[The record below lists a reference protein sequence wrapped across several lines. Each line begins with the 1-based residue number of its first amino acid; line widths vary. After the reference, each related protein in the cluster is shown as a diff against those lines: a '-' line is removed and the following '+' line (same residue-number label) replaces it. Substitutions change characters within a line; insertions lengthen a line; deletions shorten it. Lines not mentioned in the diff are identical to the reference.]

1 MAETEHKTLSG
12 TVERVV
18 FRNAENGW
26 TVLDL
31 DAGDTL
37 EKVVGTFPDVHVGE
51 ELYMQGEW
59 IEHPKFGRQF
69 RMESH
74 SSRLPT
80 DVLAIL
86 RYLSSG
92 AIRGIGPA
100 TAARVIDKFG
110 DDALRILEEEPIRL
124 SEVRG
129 ITREKAKKLGE
140 EFHAQSGLR
149 ELMLTFSTYGLTQ
162 SEAVRC
168 WKRFGTSAVSRI
180 RENPYVLC
188 NTGLSIPFER
198 ADRLAAALHG
208 EGNTPQR
215 IEAGLLYVLR
225 HNLGNGHTCLPADKL
240 VQAAAG
246 MLEASISETE
256 DVLDRMQDEGV
267 VRCEEI
273 ENRRFLFLPAYHT
286 AEQYTAHR
294 LRRMFNTPPELKT
307 PDGEIDHIEKRL
319 NIRYA
324 DQQRKALKT
333 ALQNRIMILTGGPG
347 TGKTTTVNGMIAL
360 LEQRGETVAL
370 AAPTGRAA
378 KRMTELSG
386 RDAKTLHR
394 LLEVQWNDEEQPV
407 FARDEKNPLEAD
419 TVIVDELSMVDAILF
434 EKLLRALRLDTRL
447 ILVGD
452 ADQLPAVGAGSVLQS
467 LLASD
472 RLPTVQL
479 TEVFRQSLE
488 SQIVSGAHAVL
499 AGDMPQMNEKTG
511 DFFFLKRS
519 SVEAVQ
525 ETILEL
531 CGRRLPDTYGV
542 SCWNGLQVLCPGR
555 RQALGTEEMNAL
567 LQNLLNPP
575 DSQKDEIKSGN
586 RLLRVGDKV
595 MHNRNNYDIIWTRDD
610 GEVGSGVFNGD
621 IGVLE
626 KINRREETASV
637 RYDDRVALY
646 TKEDLK
652 DLEPAYAITV
662 HKSQGSEFDAVVLT
676 MFRHQHQL
684 CYRNLLYTAITR
696 AKKMLI
702 MVGDETTLAAMIEN
716 DRKTL
721 RYSGLIHFLTSSAD
735 EWGVLPG

>member
-1 MAETEHKTLSG
+1 MAELERDTLSG

-18 FRNAENGW
+18 FRNPENGW

-31 DAGDTL
+31 DAGETL
-37 EKVVGTFPDVHVGE
+37 EKVVGTFADVHVGE
-51 ELYMQGEW
+51 QLIMQGDW
-59 IEHPKFGRQF
+59 VEHPKFGRQF

-80 DVLAIL
+80 DTLAIL

-140 EFHAQSGLR
+140 EFQAQSGLR
-149 ELMLTFSTYGLTQ
+149 ELMLTFATYGLTQ

-188 NTGLSIPFER
+188 NAGLSIPFER

-225 HNLGNGHTCLPADKL
+225 HNLGNGHTCLPSDKL

-246 MLEASISETE
+246 MLGAPEPETAE
-256 DVLDRMQDEGV
+256 VLERMQHERV
-267 VRCEEI
+267 VLTETIGERL
-273 ENRRFLFLPAYHT
+273 FVFLPTYHA
-286 AEQYTAHR
+286 AEQYTAAR
-294 LRRMFNTPPELKT
+294 LRRMLKNKPEEDT
-307 PDGEIDHIEKRL
+307 PDEQIDRIEKRL
-319 NIRYA
+319 KIRYA
-324 DQQRKALKT
+324 TQQRAALT
-333 ALQNRIMILTGGPG
+333 AALQNRIFILTGGPG

-360 LEQRGETVAL
+360 LEQRGEAVAL

-386 RDAKTLHR
+386 REAKTLHR
-394 LLEVQWNDEEQPV
+394 LLEVQWNDEEEPV

-419 TVIVDELSMVDAILF
+419 TVIVDELSMVDAMLF
-434 EKLLRALRLDTRL
+434 EKLLRALRHDCRL

-452 ADQLPAVGAGSVLQS
+452 ADQLPAVGAGSVLQN
-467 LLASD
+467 LLSVGMI
-472 RLPTVQL
+472 PTVQL
-479 TEVFRQSLE
+479 TEVFRQALE
-488 SQIVSGAHAVL
+488 SQIVTGAHAVL
-499 AGDMPQMNEKTG
+499 AGDMPRMNEKSG
-511 DFFFLKRS
+511 DFFFMKRP
-519 SVEAVQ
+519 SVPAVQ

-531 CGRRLPDTYGV
+531 CSRRLPDTYGV

-555 RQALGTEEMNAL
+555 RQALGTEEMNLL
-567 LQNLLNPP
+567 LQNLLNPS
-575 DSQKDEIKSGN
+575 DSEKNEMKSGN
-586 RLLRVGDKV
+586 RILRVGDKV
-595 MHNRNNYDIIWTRDD
+595 MHNRNNYDIIWTRDN

-621 IGVLE
+621 IGILE
-626 KINRREETASV
+626 KVNRREETASV

-652 DLEPAYAITV
+652 DLELAYAITV

-676 MFRHQHQL
+676 MFRHQKQL

-702 MVGDETTLAAMIEN
+702 VVGDEQTMGEMIEN
-716 DRKTL
+716 NRKTL
-721 RYSGLIHFLTSSAD
+721 RYSGLSHFLTLTD
-735 EWGVLPG
+735 DVGEWPG

>member
-1 MAETEHKTLSG
+1 MAELERDTLSG

-18 FRNAENGW
+18 FRNPENGW

-31 DAGDTL
+31 DAGETL
-37 EKVVGTFPDVHVGE
+37 EKVVGTFADVHVGE
-51 ELYMQGEW
+51 ELIMQGDW
-59 IEHPKFGRQF
+59 VEHPKFGRQF

-80 DVLAIL
+80 DTLAIL

-149 ELMLTFSTYGLTQ
+149 ELMLTFATYGLTQ

-188 NTGLSIPFER
+188 NAGLSIPFER

-225 HNLGNGHTCLPADKL
+225 HNLGNGHTCLPSDKL

-246 MLEASISETE
+246 MLGAPEPETAE
-256 DVLDRMQDEGV
+256 VLDRMQHERV
-267 VRCEEI
+267 VLTETIGERL
-273 ENRRFLFLPAYHT
+273 FVFLPTYHA
-286 AEQYTAHR
+286 AEQYTAAR
-294 LRRMFNTPPELKT
+294 LRRMLKNKPEEDT
-307 PDGEIDHIEKRL
+307 PDEQIDRIEKRL
-319 NIRYA
+319 KIRYA
-324 DQQRKALKT
+324 TQQRLALVT
-333 ALQNRIMILTGGPG
+333 ALQNRIFILTGGPG

-360 LEQRGETVAL
+360 LEQRGESVAL

-386 RDAKTLHR
+386 REAKTLHR
-394 LLEVQWNDEEQPV
+394 LLEVQWNDEEESV
-407 FARDEKNPLEAD
+407 FARDEKNPLDAD
-419 TVIVDELSMVDAILF
+419 TVIVDELSMVDAMLF
-434 EKLLRALRLDTRL
+434 EKLLRALRHDCRL

-467 LLASD
+467 LLSVGMI
-472 RLPTVQL
+472 PTVQL
-479 TEVFRQSLE
+479 TEVFRQALE
-488 SQIVSGAHAVL
+488 SQIVTGAHAVL
-499 AGDMPQMNEKTG
+499 AGNMPHMNEKSG
-511 DFFFLKRS
+511 DFFFMKRP
-519 SVEAVQ
+519 SVPAVQ

-531 CGRRLPDTYGV
+531 CSRRLPDTYGV

-555 RQALGTEEMNAL
+555 RQALGTEEMNNL

-575 DSQKDEIKSGN
+575 DSEKNEVKSGN
-586 RLLRVGDKV
+586 RILRVGDKV
-595 MHNRNNYDIIWTRDD
+595 MHNRNNYDIIWTRDN

-621 IGVLE
+621 IGILE
-626 KINRREETASV
+626 KVNRREETASV

-652 DLEPAYAITV
+652 DLELAYAITV
-662 HKSQGSEFDAVVLT
+662 HKSQGSEFDVVVLT
-676 MFRHQHQL
+676 MFRHQKQL

-702 MVGDETTLAAMIEN
+702 VVGDEQTMNEMIEN
-716 DRKTL
+716 NRKTL
-721 RYSGLIHFLTSSAD
+721 RYSGLSYFLTSDD
-735 EWGVLPG
+735 EMGEWPG

>member
-1 MAETEHKTLSG
+1 MAELERDTLSG

-18 FRNAENGW
+18 FRNPENGW

-31 DAGDTL
+31 DAGETL
-37 EKVVGTFPDVHVGE
+37 EKVVGTFADVHVGE
-51 ELYMQGEW
+51 ELIMQGDW
-59 IEHPKFGRQF
+59 VEHPKFGRQF

-80 DVLAIL
+80 DTLAIL

-110 DDALRILEEEPIRL
+110 DDALQILEEEPIRL

-140 EFHAQSGLR
+140 EFQAQSGLR
-149 ELMLTFSTYGLTQ
+149 ELMLTFATYGLTQ

-188 NTGLSIPFER
+188 NAGLSIPFER

-225 HNLGNGHTCLPADKL
+225 HNLGNGHTCLPSDKL

-246 MLEASISETE
+246 MLGAPEPETAE
-256 DVLDRMQDEGV
+256 VLERMQHERV
-267 VRCEEI
+267 VLTETIGERL
-273 ENRRFLFLPAYHT
+273 FVFLPTYHA
-286 AEQYTAHR
+286 AEQYTAAR
-294 LRRMFNTPPELKT
+294 LRRMLKNKPEEDT
-307 PDGEIDHIEKRL
+307 PDEQIDRIQKRL
-319 NIRYA
+319 KIRYA
-324 DQQRKALKT
+324 TQQRAALMA
-333 ALQNRIMILTGGPG
+333 ALQNRIFILTGGPG

-360 LEQRGETVAL
+360 LEQRGEAVAL

-386 RDAKTLHR
+386 REAKTLHR
-394 LLEVQWNDEEQPV
+394 LLEVQWNDEEEPV

-419 TVIVDELSMVDAILF
+419 TVIVDELSMVDAMLF
-434 EKLLRALRLDTRL
+434 EKLLRALRHDCRL

-467 LLASD
+467 LLSVGMI
-472 RLPTVQL
+472 PTVQL
-479 TEVFRQSLE
+479 TEVFRQALE
-488 SQIVSGAHAVL
+488 SQIVTGAHAVL
-499 AGDMPQMNEKTG
+499 AGDMPHMNEKSG
-511 DFFFLKRS
+511 DFFFMKRP
-519 SVEAVQ
+519 SVPAVQ

-531 CGRRLPDTYGV
+531 CSRRLPDTYGV

-555 RQALGTEEMNAL
+555 RQALGTEEMNLL
-567 LQNLLNPP
+567 LQNLLNPY
-575 DSQKDEIKSGN
+575 DSEKNEMKSGN
-586 RLLRVGDKV
+586 RILRVGDKV
-595 MHNRNNYDIIWTRDD
+595 MHNRNNYDIIWTRDN

-621 IGVLE
+621 IGILE
-626 KINRREETASV
+626 KVNRREETASV

-652 DLEPAYAITV
+652 DLELAYAITV

-676 MFRHQHQL
+676 MFRHQKQL

-702 MVGDETTLAAMIEN
+702 VVGDEQTMGEMIEN
-716 DRKTL
+716 NRKTL
-721 RYSGLIHFLTSSAD
+721 RYSGLSHFLTLTD
-735 EWGVLPG
+735 DVGEWPG

>member
-1 MAETEHKTLSG
+1 MAELERDTLSG

-18 FRNAENGW
+18 FRNPENGW

-31 DAGDTL
+31 DAGETL
-37 EKVVGTFPDVHVGE
+37 EKVVGTFADVHVGE
-51 ELYMQGEW
+51 QLIMQGDW
-59 IEHPKFGRQF
+59 VEHPKFGRQF

-80 DVLAIL
+80 DTLAIL

-140 EFHAQSGLR
+140 EFQAQSGLR
-149 ELMLTFSTYGLTQ
+149 ELMLTFATYGLTQ

-188 NTGLSIPFER
+188 NAGLSIPFER

-225 HNLGNGHTCLPADKL
+225 HNLGNGHTCLPSDKL

-246 MLEASISETE
+246 MLGAPEPETAE
-256 DVLDRMQDEGV
+256 VLERMQHERV
-267 VRCEEI
+267 VLTETIGERL
-273 ENRRFLFLPAYHT
+273 FVFLPTYHA
-286 AEQYTAHR
+286 AEQYTAAR
-294 LRRMFNTPPELKT
+294 LRRMLKNKPEEDT
-307 PDGEIDHIEKRL
+307 PDEQIDRIQKRL
-319 NIRYA
+319 KIRYA
-324 DQQRKALKT
+324 TQQRAALMA
-333 ALQNRIMILTGGPG
+333 ALQNRIFILTGGPG

-360 LEQRGETVAL
+360 LEQRGEAVAL

-386 RDAKTLHR
+386 REAKTLHR
-394 LLEVQWNDEEQPV
+394 LLEVQWNDEEEPV

-419 TVIVDELSMVDAILF
+419 TVIVDELSMVDAMLF
-434 EKLLRALRLDTRL
+434 EKLLRALRHDCRL

-467 LLASD
+467 LLSVGMI
-472 RLPTVQL
+472 PTVQL
-479 TEVFRQSLE
+479 TEVFRQALE
-488 SQIVSGAHAVL
+488 SQIVTGAHAVL
-499 AGDMPQMNEKTG
+499 AGDMPHMNEKSG
-511 DFFFLKRS
+511 DFFFMKRP
-519 SVEAVQ
+519 SVPAVQ

-531 CGRRLPDTYGV
+531 CSCRLPDTYGV

-555 RQALGTEEMNAL
+555 RQALGTEEMNLL
-567 LQNLLNPP
+567 LQNLLNPY
-575 DSQKDEIKSGN
+575 DSEKNEMKSGN
-586 RLLRVGDKV
+586 RILRVGDKV
-595 MHNRNNYDIIWTRDD
+595 MHNRNNYDIIWTRDN

-626 KINRREETASV
+626 KVNHREETASV

-652 DLEPAYAITV
+652 DLELAYAITV

-676 MFRHQHQL
+676 MFRHQKQL

-702 MVGDETTLAAMIEN
+702 VVGDEQTMGEMIEN
-716 DRKTL
+716 NRKTL
-721 RYSGLIHFLTSSAD
+721 RYSGLSHFLTLTD
-735 EWGVLPG
+735 DVGEWPG

>member
-1 MAETEHKTLSG
+1 MAELERDTLSG

-18 FRNAENGW
+18 FRNPENGW

-31 DAGDTL
+31 DAGETL
-37 EKVVGTFPDVHVGE
+37 EKVVGTFADVHVGE
-51 ELYMQGEW
+51 QLIMQGDW
-59 IEHPKFGRQF
+59 VEHPKFGRQF

-80 DVLAIL
+80 DTLAIL

-140 EFHAQSGLR
+140 EFQAQSGLR
-149 ELMLTFSTYGLTQ
+149 ELMLTFATYGLTQ

-188 NTGLSIPFER
+188 NAGLSIPFER

-225 HNLGNGHTCLPADKL
+225 HNLGNGHTCLPSDKL

-246 MLEASISETE
+246 MLGAPEPETAE
-256 DVLDRMQDEGV
+256 VLERMQHERV
-267 VRCEEI
+267 VLTETIGERL
-273 ENRRFLFLPAYHT
+273 FVFLPTYHA
-286 AEQYTAHR
+286 AEQYTTAR
-294 LRRMFNTPPELKT
+294 LRRMLKNKPEEDT
-307 PDGEIDHIEKRL
+307 PDEQIDRIEKRL
-319 NIRYA
+319 KIRYA
-324 DQQRKALKT
+324 TQQRAALT
-333 ALQNRIMILTGGPG
+333 AALQNRIFILTGGPG

-360 LEQRGETVAL
+360 LEQRGEAVAL

-386 RDAKTLHR
+386 REAKTLHR
-394 LLEVQWNDEEQPV
+394 LLEVQWNDEEEPV

-419 TVIVDELSMVDAILF
+419 TVIVDELSMVDAMLF
-434 EKLLRALRLDTRL
+434 EKLLRALRHDCRL

-452 ADQLPAVGAGSVLQS
+452 ADQLPAVGAGSVLQN
-467 LLASD
+467 LLSVGMI
-472 RLPTVQL
+472 PTVQL
-479 TEVFRQSLE
+479 TEVFRQALE
-488 SQIVSGAHAVL
+488 SQIVTGAHAVL
-499 AGDMPQMNEKTG
+499 AGDMPRMNEKSG
-511 DFFFLKRS
+511 DFFFMKRP
-519 SVEAVQ
+519 SVPAVQ

-531 CGRRLPDTYGV
+531 CSRRLPDTYGV

-555 RQALGTEEMNAL
+555 RQALGTEEMNLL
-567 LQNLLNPP
+567 LQNLLNPS
-575 DSQKDEIKSGN
+575 DSEKNEMKSGN
-586 RLLRVGDKV
+586 RILRVGDKV
-595 MHNRNNYDIIWTRDD
+595 MHNRNNYDIIWTRDN

-621 IGVLE
+621 IGILE
-626 KINRREETASV
+626 KVNRREETASV

-652 DLEPAYAITV
+652 DLELAYAITV

-676 MFRHQHQL
+676 MFRHQKQL

-702 MVGDETTLAAMIEN
+702 VVGDEQTMGEMIEN
-716 DRKTL
+716 NRKTL
-721 RYSGLIHFLTSSAD
+721 RYSGLSHFLTLTD
-735 EWGVLPG
+735 DVGEWPG

>member
-1 MAETEHKTLSG
+1 MAELERDTLSG

-18 FRNAENGW
+18 FRNPENGW

-31 DAGDTL
+31 DAGETL
-37 EKVVGTFPDVHVGE
+37 EKVVGTFADVHVGE
-51 ELYMQGEW
+51 ELIMQGDW
-59 IEHPKFGRQF
+59 VEHPKFGRQF

-80 DVLAIL
+80 DTLAIL

-110 DDALRILEEEPIRL
+110 DDALQILEEEPIRL

-140 EFHAQSGLR
+140 EFQAQSGLR
-149 ELMLTFSTYGLTQ
+149 ELMLTFATYGLTQ

-188 NTGLSIPFER
+188 NAGLSIPFER

-225 HNLGNGHTCLPADKL
+225 HNLGNGHTCLPSDKL

-246 MLEASISETE
+246 MLGAPEPETAE
-256 DVLDRMQDEGV
+256 VLERMQHERV
-267 VRCEEI
+267 VLTETIGERL
-273 ENRRFLFLPAYHT
+273 FVFLPTYHA
-286 AEQYTAHR
+286 AEQYTAAR
-294 LRRMFNTPPELKT
+294 LRRMLKNKPEEDT
-307 PDGEIDHIEKRL
+307 PDEQIDRIQKRL
-319 NIRYA
+319 KIRYA
-324 DQQRKALKT
+324 TQQRAALMA
-333 ALQNRIMILTGGPG
+333 ALQNRIFILTGGPG

-360 LEQRGETVAL
+360 LEQRGEAVAL

-386 RDAKTLHR
+386 REAKTLHR
-394 LLEVQWNDEEQPV
+394 LLEVQWNDEEEPV

-419 TVIVDELSMVDAILF
+419 TVIVDELSMVDAMLF
-434 EKLLRALRLDTRL
+434 EKLLRALRHDCRL

-467 LLASD
+467 LLSVGMI
-472 RLPTVQL
+472 PTVQL
-479 TEVFRQSLE
+479 TEVFRQALE
-488 SQIVSGAHAVL
+488 SQIVTGAHAVL
-499 AGDMPQMNEKTG
+499 AGDMPHMNEKSG
-511 DFFFLKRS
+511 DFFFMKRP
-519 SVEAVQ
+519 SVPAVQ

-531 CGRRLPDTYGV
+531 CSRRLPDTYGV

-555 RQALGTEEMNAL
+555 RQALGTEEMNLL
-567 LQNLLNPP
+567 LQNLLNPY
-575 DSQKDEIKSGN
+575 DSEKNEMKSGN
-586 RLLRVGDKV
+586 RILRVGDKV
-595 MHNRNNYDIIWTRDD
+595 MHNRNNYDIIWTRDN

-621 IGVLE
+621 IGILE
-626 KINRREETASV
+626 KVNRREETASV

-652 DLEPAYAITV
+652 DLELAYAITV

-676 MFRHQHQL
+676 MFRHQKQL

-696 AKKMLI
+696 VKKMLI
-702 MVGDETTLAAMIEN
+702 VVGDEQTMGEMIEN
-716 DRKTL
+716 NRKTL
-721 RYSGLIHFLTSSAD
+721 RYSGLSHFLTLTD
-735 EWGVLPG
+735 DVGEWPG